1 MRRFFLVLLL
11 AAVIGGGGYYWYA
24 THNAGADGRTA
35 VDGQKPQA
43 KGAAPA
49 GAGRAVPVVTQ
60 TVAAQA
66 VPEQIVTIGSVQP
79 IAAIA
84 IKARVDSA
92 VETVN
97 FTEGQEVKTG
107 DTLFTLDSRSLDAQ
121 LRQAQANLERD
132 RANLEKAKGDV
143 KRYAELVRTSAISRT
158 TYDAAVATADA
169 LEGTVKADLAAIE
182 AAKVSLSF
190 TRIAAPMDGRTGT
203 VAAKVGTMVR
213 AADTNPLVT
222 LTQLRPI
229 NVSFNVPEKHL
240 PAIRA
245 AMASGSLPVTA
256 TIAGGHGQNPGGDKA
271 EGKLSFVDS
280 QVEQQT
286 GTILVKGE
294 FPNADTRLWPGQF
307 VDTVLTLRVEQNA
320 LTVADLAVQ
329 TGQKGRFVYVV
340 KADETVEVRPVTVE
354 RSHGG
359 LSVVASGL
367 KAGERVVVD
376 GQSRLFPGAKITEK
390 AGGKPA
396 APAGSPG
403 GGETAEGGRQ
413 QGSATQDAARST
425 ATNGA
430 ASGQSAE
437 GKSSGGAT

>member
-1 MRRFFLVLLL
+1 MRRFFLVLLI
-11 AAVIGGGGYYWYA
+11 AALVGGGGYYWYA
-24 THNAGADGRTA
+24 FHNG
-35 VDGQKPQA
+35 
-43 KGAAPA
+43 
-49 GAGRAVPVVTQ
+49 GAGSGTAGDGARKTQAQASARTVPVVTQ
-60 TVAAQA
+60 KVAVQA

-84 IKARVDSA
+84 IKARVDSV

-97 FTEGQEVKTG
+97 FTEGQEVKAG

-132 RANLEKAKGDV
+132 RANLDKARGDV
-143 KRYAELVRTSAISRT
+143 KRYGELVRTSAISRT

-190 TRIAAPMDGRTGT
+190 TRITAPMDGRTGT
-203 VAAKVGTMVR
+203 ITAKVGTMVR
-213 AADTNPLVT
+213 AADANPLVT

-229 NVSFNVPEKHL
+229 NVAFNVPEKHL

-245 AMASGSLPVTA
+245 AMAAGSLPVA
-256 TIAGGHGQNPGGDKA
+256 ASIAGSHGEKA

-280 QVEQQT
+280 QVDQQT

-307 VDTVLTLRVEQNA
+307 VDTVLTLRVEQDA
-320 LTVADLAVQ
+320 LTIPDLAVQ

-340 KADETVEVRPVTVE
+340 KPDETAEVRPVTIE

-367 KAGERVVVD
+367 QAGERVVVD
-376 GQSRLFPGAKITEK
+376 GQSRLFPGAKISER
-390 AGGKPA
+390 AGKPA
-396 APAGSPG
+396 TPPP
-403 GGETAEGGRQ
+403 GETAEGGRR
-413 QGSATQDAARST
+413 QGSAAKGSAVEETAGTRTQT
-425 ATNGA
+425 A
-430 ASGQSAE
+430 
-437 GKSSGGAT
+437 GGAT

>member
-1 MRRFFLVLLL
+1 MRRFFLVLLI
-11 AAVIGGGGYYWYA
+11 AALIGGGGYYWYA
-24 THNAGADGRTA
+24 FHNAGAGGHSAAGNGPKAQAQASART
-35 VDGQKPQA
+35 
-43 KGAAPA
+43 
-49 GAGRAVPVVTQ
+49 VPVVTQ
-60 TVAAQA
+60 TVAVQA

-84 IKARVDSA
+84 IKARVDS
-92 VETVN
+92 VVDTVA
-97 FTEGQEVKTG
+97 FTEGQEVKAG

-132 RANLEKAKGDV
+132 RANLDKARGDV
-143 KRYAELVRTSAISRT
+143 KRYGELVRTSAISRT

-190 TRIAAPMDGRTGT
+190 TRITAPMDGRTGT
-203 VAAKVGTMVR
+203 ITAKVGAMVR
-213 AADTNPLVT
+213 AADANPLVT

-245 AMASGSLPVTA
+245 AMAGGSLPVTA
-256 TIAGGHGQNPGGDKA
+256 TIAGSRGEKA

-280 QVEQQT
+280 QVDQQT

-320 LTVADLAVQ
+320 LTIPDLAVQ

-340 KADETVEVRPVTVE
+340 KADETVEVRPVTIE

-367 KAGERVVVD
+367 QAGERVVVD
-376 GQSRLFPGAKITEK
+376 GQSRLFPGAKISER
-390 AGGKPA
+390 AGKPA
-396 APAGSPG
+396 APPP
-403 GGETAEGGRQ
+403 GETAEGGRR
-413 QGSATQDAARST
+413 QGSAAQGSAAKGSAVEETAGTRTQT
-425 ATNGA
+425 A
-430 ASGQSAE
+430 
-437 GKSSGGAT
+437 GGAT

>member
-1 MRRFFLVLLL
+1 MRRLFLVLLV
-11 AAVIGGGGYYWYA
+11 AVLVGGGGYYWYA
-24 THNAGADGRTA
+24 NQSAGRMAQTARTE
-35 VDGQKPQA
+35 P
-43 KGAAPA
+43 AAA
-49 GAGRAVPVVTQ
+49 RAVPVVTQ
-60 TVAAQA
+60 IVAAQA
-66 VPEQIVTIGSVQP
+66 LPEQIVTIGSVQP

-84 IKARVDSA
+84 IKARIDSV
-92 VETVN
+92 VESVA
-97 FTEGQEVKTG
+97 FTEGQEVRTG
-107 DTLFTLDSRSLDAQ
+107 DTLFTLDARALDAQ

-182 AAKVSLSF
+182 AARVSLSF
-190 TRIAAPMDGRTGT
+190 TRITAPMDGRTGT

-213 AADTNPLVT
+213 AADANPLVT

-240 PAIRA
+240 PTIRA
-245 AMASGSLPVTA
+245 AMARGSLPVTA
-256 TIAGGHGQNPGGDKA
+256 SIAGSRGETA
-271 EGKLSFVDS
+271 EGRLSFVDS
-280 QVEQQT
+280 QVDQQT

-307 VDTVLTLRVEQNA
+307 VDTVLTLRVEPDA

-354 RSHGG
+354 RTHGG
-359 LSVVASGL
+359 QSVIATGL

-376 GQSRLFPGAKITEK
+376 GQSRLFPGARVSER

-396 APAGSPG
+396 PPPG
-403 GGETAEGGRQ
+403 GESAASARQ
-413 QGSATQDAARST
+413 QGSAAHE
-425 ATNGA
+425 
-430 ASGQSAE
+430 SAQAQT
-437 GKSSGGAT
+437 GGGAT

>member
-1 MRRFFLVLLL
+1 MRRLFLALLV
-11 AAVIGGGGYYWYA
+11 AALLGGGGYYWYE
-24 THNAGADGRTA
+24 TRHAGGQAQTARAD
-35 VDGQKPQA
+35 
-43 KGAAPA
+43 AAPA
-49 GAGRAVPVVTQ
+49 GTRAVPVVTRKV
-60 TVAAQA
+60 TVQA

-84 IKARVDSA
+84 IKARVDSV

-97 FTEGQEVKTG
+97 FSEGQEVKTG
-107 DTLFTLDSRSLDAQ
+107 DTLFTLDSRALEAQ

-190 TRIAAPMDGRTGT
+190 TRITAPMDGRTGT
-203 VAAKVGTMVR
+203 VNAKVGTMVR

-240 PAIRA
+240 PAIRS
-245 AMASGSLPVTA
+245 AMATGRLPVTA
-256 TIAGGHGQNPGGDKA
+256 SIAGSRGETA

-280 QVEQQT
+280 QVDQQT

-307 VDTVLTLRVEQNA
+307 VDTVLTLRVEPDA
-320 LTVADLAVQ
+320 LTIPDLAVQ
-329 TGQKGRFVYVV
+329 TGQKGRYVYVV

-354 RSHGG
+354 RTHGG
-359 LSVVASGL
+359 LSIIASGL
-367 KAGERVVVD
+367 QAGDRVVVD
-376 GQSRLFPGAKITEK
+376 GQSRLSPGAKVTERP
-390 AGGKPA
+390 GGKPA
-396 APAGSPG
+396 GPTS
-403 GGETAEGGRQ
+403 GETAEGDRQ
-413 QGSATQDAARST
+413 QGSAAQDAAGRSVLT
-425 ATNGA
+425 
-430 ASGQSAE
+430 Q
-437 GKSSGGAT
+437 GKTGGGAT

>member
-1 MRRFFLVLLL
+1 MRRFFLVLLV
-11 AAVIGGGGYYWYA
+11 AALIGGGGYYWYA
-24 THNAGADGRTA
+24 SHTG
-35 VDGQKPQA
+35 
-43 KGAAPA
+43 
-49 GAGRAVPVVTQ
+49 GAGSGTTAGGTANGAKTQAQASARTVPVVTQ
-60 TVAAQA
+60 KVAVQA

-84 IKARVDSA
+84 IKARVDSV
-92 VETVN
+92 VETVA

-132 RANLEKAKGDV
+132 RANLDKAKGDV
-143 KRYAELVRTSAISRT
+143 KRYGELVRTSAISRT
-158 TYDAAVATADA
+158 TYDAAVATSDA

-190 TRIAAPMDGRTGT
+190 TRITAPMDGRTGT
-203 VAAKVGTMVR
+203 ITAKVGTMVR
-213 AADTNPLVT
+213 AADANPLVT

-229 NVSFNVPEKHL
+229 NVAFNVPEKHL

-245 AMASGSLPVTA
+245 AMAAGSLAVTA
-256 TIAGGHGQNPGGDKA
+256 SIAGSHGETAQ
-271 EGKLSFVDS
+271 GKLSFVDS
-280 QVEQQT
+280 QVDQQT

-320 LTVADLAVQ
+320 LTIPDLAVQ

-340 KADETVEVRPVTVE
+340 KPDETVEVRPVTVE

-367 KAGERVVVD
+367 QAGERVVVD
-376 GQSRLFPGAKITEK
+376 GQSRLFPGAKISER
-390 AGGKPA
+390 AGKPA
-396 APAGSPG
+396 ASPP
-403 GGETAEGGRQ
+403 GETAEGVRR
-413 QGSATQDAARST
+413 QGSAVEETAGTRTQT
-425 ATNGA
+425 T
-430 ASGQSAE
+430 
-437 GKSSGGAT
+437 GGAT

>member
-1 MRRFFLVLLL
+1 
-11 AAVIGGGGYYWYA
+11 
-24 THNAGADGRTA
+24 
-35 VDGQKPQA
+35 
-43 KGAAPA
+43 
-49 GAGRAVPVVTQ
+49 
-60 TVAAQA
+60 
-66 VPEQIVTIGSVQP
+66 
-79 IAAIA
+79 
-84 IKARVDSA
+84 
-92 VETVN
+92 
-97 FTEGQEVKTG
+97 
-107 DTLFTLDSRSLDAQ
+107 
-121 LRQAQANLERD
+121 
-132 RANLEKAKGDV
+132 
-143 KRYAELVRTSAISRT
+143 
-158 TYDAAVATADA
+158 
-169 LEGTVKADLAAIE
+169 VKADLAAIE

-190 TRIAAPMDGRTGT
+190 TRITAPMDGRTGT
-203 VAAKVGTMVR
+203 ANAKVGAMVR
-213 AADTNPLVT
+213 AADANPLVT

-240 PAIRA
+240 PAIRG
-245 AMASGSLPVTA
+245 AMANGSLSVTA
-256 TIAGGHGQNPGGDKA
+256 TIAGGHGEKA

-280 QVEQQT
+280 QVDQQT

-340 KADETVEVRPVTVE
+340 KADETVEVRPVSIE
-354 RSHGG
+354 RNHGG

-396 APAGSPG
+396 APS

-413 QGSATQDAARST
+413 QGSATQDAAARSA

-437 GKSSGGAT
+437 GKSTGGAT

>member
-1 MRRFFLVLLL
+1 MRRLFLALLV
-11 AAVIGGGGYYWYA
+11 AALLGGGGYYWYE
-24 THNAGADGRTA
+24 TRQAGGQAQTAKAD
-35 VDGQKPQA
+35 
-43 KGAAPA
+43 AAPA
-49 GAGRAVPVVTQ
+49 GARAVPVVTQ
-60 TVAAQA
+60 KVVVQA

-84 IKARVDSA
+84 IKARVDSV

-97 FTEGQEVKTG
+97 FTEGQEVKAG
-107 DTLFTLDSRSLDAQ
+107 DTLFTLDSRALEAQ

-190 TRIAAPMDGRTGT
+190 TRITAPMDGRTGT
-203 VAAKVGTMVR
+203 VNAKVGTMVR

-229 NVSFNVPEKHL
+229 NVAFNVPERHL
-240 PAIRA
+240 PAIRGAIA
-245 AMASGSLPVTA
+245 AGTLPVTA
-256 TIAGGHGQNPGGDKA
+256 SIAGSRGEKA
-271 EGKLSFVDS
+271 EGRLSFVDS
-280 QVEQQT
+280 QVDQQT

-307 VDTVLTLRVEQNA
+307 VDTVLTLRVEPDA
-320 LTVADLAVQ
+320 LTVPDLAVQ
-329 TGQKGRFVYVV
+329 TGQKGRYVYVV

-354 RSHGG
+354 RNHGG
-359 LSVVASGL
+359 LSIIASGL
-367 KAGERVVVD
+367 QAGDRVVVD
-376 GQSRLFPGAKITEK
+376 GQSRLSPGAKVTERPG
-390 AGGKPA
+390 AKPA
-396 APAGSPG
+396 GALS
-403 GGETAEGGRQ
+403 GETAEGDRK
-413 QGSATQDAARST
+413 QGSAAQEAAGRSVLTQ
-425 ATNGA
+425 
-430 ASGQSAE
+430 
-437 GKSSGGAT
+437 GKAGGGAT

>member
-1 MRRFFLVLLL
+1 MRRFFLVLLI
-11 AAVIGGGGYYWYA
+11 AALIGGGGYYWYA
-24 THNAGADGRTA
+24 FHNAGAGGHT
-35 VDGQKPQA
+35 
-43 KGAAPA
+43 A
-49 GAGRAVPVVTQ
+49 GANGPKTQAQASARAVPVVTQ
-60 TVAAQA
+60 KVAVQA

-84 IKARVDSA
+84 IKARVDSV
-92 VETVN
+92 VETVA
-97 FTEGQEVKTG
+97 FTEGQEVKAG

-132 RANLEKAKGDV
+132 RANLDKAKGDV
-143 KRYAELVRTSAISRT
+143 KRYGELVRTSAISRT

-190 TRIAAPMDGRTGT
+190 TRITAPMDGRTGT
-203 VAAKVGTMVR
+203 VNAKVGTMVR
-213 AADTNPLVT
+213 AADANPLVT

-240 PAIRA
+240 PAIRT
-245 AMASGSLPVTA
+245 AMAAGSLPVTA
-256 TIAGGHGQNPGGDKA
+256 SIAGSHGETAQ
-271 EGKLSFVDS
+271 GKLSFVDS
-280 QVEQQT
+280 QVDQQT

-320 LTVADLAVQ
+320 LTIPDLAVQ

-340 KADETVEVRPVTVE
+340 KPDETVEVRPVTVE
-354 RSHGG
+354 RSHAG

-367 KAGERVVVD
+367 EAGERVVVD
-376 GQSRLFPGAKITEK
+376 GQSRLFPGAKISER
-390 AGGKPA
+390 AGKPA
-396 APAGSPG
+396 APPPG
-403 GGETAEGGRQ
+403 DTAEGGRR
-413 QGSATQDAARST
+413 QGSAAQGSAVEETAGTRTQT
-425 ATNGA
+425 A
-430 ASGQSAE
+430 
-437 GKSSGGAT
+437 GGAT

>member
-1 MRRFFLVLLL
+1 MRRFFLVLLV
-11 AAVIGGGGYYWYA
+11 AALIGGGGYYWYA
-24 THNAGADGRTA
+24 SHTGGAGSGTTA
-35 VDGQKPQA
+35 G
-43 KGAAPA
+43 GAAN
-49 GAGRAVPVVTQ
+49 GAKTQAQASARTVPVVTQ
-60 TVAAQA
+60 KVAVQA

-84 IKARVDSA
+84 IKARVDSV
-92 VETVN
+92 VETVA
-97 FTEGQEVKTG
+97 FTEGQEVKAG

-132 RANLEKAKGDV
+132 RANLDKAKGDV
-143 KRYAELVRTSAISRT
+143 KRYGELVRTSAISRT

-190 TRIAAPMDGRTGT
+190 TRITAPMDGRTGT
-203 VAAKVGTMVR
+203 ITAKVGTMVR
-213 AADTNPLVT
+213 AADSNPLVT

-229 NVSFNVPEKHL
+229 NVAFNVPEKHL
-240 PAIRA
+240 PAIRT
-245 AMASGSLPVTA
+245 AMAAGSLAVTA
-256 TIAGGHGQNPGGDKA
+256 SIAGSHGETAQ
-271 EGKLSFVDS
+271 GKLSFVDS
-280 QVEQQT
+280 QVDQQT

-320 LTVADLAVQ
+320 LTIPDLAVQ

-340 KADETVEVRPVTVE
+340 KPDETVEVRPVTVE

-367 KAGERVVVD
+367 QAGERVVVD
-376 GQSRLFPGAKITEK
+376 GQSRLFPGAKISER
-390 AGGKPA
+390 AGKPA
-396 APAGSPG
+396 APARRD
-403 GGETAEGGRQ
+403 GGRRP
-413 QGSATQDAARST
+413 AAGLRR
-425 ATNGA
+425 
-430 ASGQSAE
+430 
-437 GKSSGGAT
+437 

>member
-1 MRRFFLVLLL
+1 MRRLFLALLV
-11 AAVIGGGGYYWYA
+11 AALLGGGGYYWYG
-24 THNAGADGRTA
+24 TRLTGGQSQTA
-35 VDGQKPQA
+35 KA
-43 KGAAPA
+43 NAAPA
-49 GAGRAVPVVTQ
+49 ASRAVPVVTQ
-60 TVAAQA
+60 KVAVLS

-84 IKARVDSA
+84 IKARVDSV

-97 FTEGQEVKTG
+97 FAEGQEVKAG
-107 DTLFTLDSRSLDAQ
+107 DTLFTLDSRALDAQ

-158 TYDAAVATADA
+158 TFDAAVATADA

-190 TRIAAPMDGRTGT
+190 TRIIAPMDGRTGT
-203 VAAKVGTMVR
+203 VNAKVGTMVR

-229 NVSFNVPEKHL
+229 NVAFNVPEKHL

-245 AMASGSLPVTA
+245 AMATGTLPVTA
-256 TIAGGHGQNPGGDKA
+256 SIAGSRGETA
-271 EGKLSFVDS
+271 EGRLSFVDS
-280 QVEQQT
+280 QVDQQT

-307 VDTVLTLRVEQNA
+307 VDTVLTLRVEPDA
-320 LTVADLAVQ
+320 LTIPDLAVQ
-329 TGQKGRFVYVV
+329 TGQRGRFVYVV

-354 RSHGG
+354 RTHGG
-359 LSVVASGL
+359 LSIIASGL
-367 KAGERVVVD
+367 QAGERVVVD
-376 GQSRLFPGAKITEK
+376 GQSRLSPGAKVTERS
-390 AGGKPA
+390 GGKPA
-396 APAGSPG
+396 GASS
-403 GGETAEGGRQ
+403 GETAEGDRQ
-413 QGSATQDAARST
+413 QGSAAQDAAGRSVLT
-425 ATNGA
+425 
-430 ASGQSAE
+430 Q
-437 GKSSGGAT
+437 GKTGGGAT

>member
-1 MRRFFLVLLL
+1 MRRLFLALLL
-11 AAVIGGGGYYWYA
+11 AALLGGGGYYWYE
-24 THNAGADGRTA
+24 TRHAGSQSQTAKAD
-35 VDGQKPQA
+35 
-43 KGAAPA
+43 AAPA
-49 GAGRAVPVVTQ
+49 GARAVPVVTRK
-60 TVAAQA
+60 VAVQA

-84 IKARVDSA
+84 IKARVDSV

-97 FTEGQEVKTG
+97 FTEGQEVKAG
-107 DTLFTLDSRSLDAQ
+107 DTLFTLDSRALEAQ

-143 KRYAELVRTSAISRT
+143 RRYAELVRTSAISRT
-158 TYDAAVATADA
+158 TFDAAVATADA

-203 VAAKVGTMVR
+203 VNAKVGTMVR

-229 NVSFNVPEKHL
+229 NVSFNIPERHL

-245 AMASGSLPVTA
+245 AMEAGTLPVTA
-256 TIAGGHGQNPGGDKA
+256 SIAGSRGETA

-280 QVEQQT
+280 QVDQQT

-307 VDTVLTLRVEQNA
+307 VDTVLTLRVEPDA
-320 LTVADLAVQ
+320 LTIPDLAVQ
-329 TGQKGRFVYVV
+329 TGQRGRFVYVV

-354 RSHGG
+354 RTHGG
-359 LSVVASGL
+359 LSIIASGL
-367 KAGERVVVD
+367 QAGERVVVD
-376 GQSRLFPGAKITEK
+376 GQSRLSPGAKVTERP
-390 AGGKPA
+390 GGKPA
-396 APAGSPG
+396 GTSS
-403 GGETAEGGRQ
+403 GETAEGDRR
-413 QGSATQDAARST
+413 QGSAAQDAAGRSVLT
-425 ATNGA
+425 QDKTG
-430 ASGQSAE
+430 
-437 GKSSGGAT
+437 GGAT